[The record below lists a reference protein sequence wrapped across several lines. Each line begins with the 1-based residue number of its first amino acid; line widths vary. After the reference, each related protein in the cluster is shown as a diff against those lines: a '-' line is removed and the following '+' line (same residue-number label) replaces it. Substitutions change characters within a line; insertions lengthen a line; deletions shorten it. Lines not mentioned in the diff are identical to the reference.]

1 MLREILDF
9 LRRRS
14 TTEHIV
20 AMWIPSEACDRVSVA
35 GTRLDHATEALPLLL
50 VVSKRISEALQQR
63 ESALDVRQLL
73 RVLEHH
79 EQEHL
84 LDRTVVTCEPLLAR
98 LVVVLVRCIQQF
110 EHDATCAPIGLEHA
124 MRAAEG
130 VARELIQQQHQA
142 QQGSRTVRGPML
154 ESTAGRELDRIS
166 KLLDDRAIGFDTAKE
181 PQLGAVLVLTSPRVG
196 VTEPEPMDA
205 MDGREL
211 VIGELRH

>member
-1 MLREILDF
+1 
-9 LRRRS
+9 
-14 TTEHIV
+14 
-20 AMWIPSEACDRVSVA
+20 
-35 GTRLDHATEALPLLL
+35 
-50 VVSKRISEALQQR
+50 
-63 ESALDVRQLL
+63 
-73 RVLEHH
+73 
-79 EQEHL
+79 
-84 LDRTVVTCEPLLAR
+84 
-98 LVVVLVRCIQQF
+98 
-110 EHDATCAPIGLEHA
+110 